1 MKQKN
6 LILLVV
12 AVGCGLLAAFL
23 TTQMSAK
30 TVTAEQAEMLVA
42 AKDLNVGTVIEK
54 DKIAELIKKKKMNKA
69 DIPLNAVLSED
80 ELVGKKLTRG
90 LRTDDYLSVTDT
102 IAHKQ
107 IEPPAGKHLYTI
119 KLPYEA
125 IGPWVTAGREVDVV
139 CTHKPPG
146 TQVVRHIKLLP
157 KILVMAVDVDDKPNV
172 TGSGRQV
179 LNTVTLAGNLEES
192 HWLQLAQEAGASLR
206 MLVRGPDS
214 ETFNKLP
221 DEELYA
227 IFNKPTLTEDDIRKQ
242 RGDVKPPV
250 EDPKTTPVSTVKYP
264 VTVKEAKAG
273 TVIDDEF
280 IDKQMQSRP
289 FAGPAPGDVI
299 YDLTAHKGKVLLQ
312 DVPSGAY
319 LNLAVLGEKPKT
331 AEVTPDVTPKPVPMV
346 EKKPVEKWD
355 TTITTG
361 SGIKKYRFERFE
373 KDGEW
378 VLKGE
383 LQTDGS
389 VTPVPFNANQP
400 RPEAPKADGDA
411 GKIS

>member
-1 MKQKN
+1 VKQKN

-23 TTQMSAK
+23 TSQMSAK
-30 TVTAEQAEMLVA
+30 TVTVEQAEMIVA
-42 AKDLNVGTVIEK
+42 AKDLNVGQVLEK
-54 DKIAELIKKKKMNKA
+54 DKLAELVKRKKMNKA
-69 DIPLNAVLSED
+69 DIPLNAVVSED

-90 LRTDDYLSVTDT
+90 LRADDYLSVSDT
-102 IAHKQ
+102 IAAKQ
-107 IEPPAGKHLYTI
+107 IDPPSGKHLYTI
-119 KLPYEA
+119 KLPFEA

-157 KILVMAVDVDDKPNV
+157 RLLVMAVDVDDKPNV

-192 HWLQLAQEAGASLR
+192 HWLQLAQDAGAQLR

-214 ETFNKLP
+214 ESFTKLP
-221 DEELYA
+221 DDELYA
-227 IFNKPTLTEDDIRKQ
+227 IFNKPELTKDDIEKQ
-242 RGDVKPPV
+242 RKEAKAPA
-250 EDPKTTPVSTVKYP
+250 EDAKTTAVAAVKYP
-264 VTVKEAKAG
+264 VTVSAVKAG

-280 IDKQMQSRP
+280 IDKMMQSRP

-299 YDLTAHKGKVLLQ
+299 YDLTAHKGKVMLQ
-312 DVPSGAY
+312 DVPAGAY
-319 LNLAVLGEKPKT
+319 LNLAVLGEKPKSV
-331 AEVTPDVTPKPVPMV
+331 EPDAAPKV
-346 EKKPVEKWD
+346 EPKVERKPVEKWD
-355 TTITTG
+355 TTLTTG
-361 SGIKKYRFERFE
+361 RGIKKYRFERYE

-378 VLKGE
+378 VFKGE
-383 LQTDGS
+383 VHDDGS
-389 VTPVPFNANQP
+389 VTPAPPNGNQP
-400 RPEAPKADGDA
+400 RPEAPKAEGDA